1 MTVEPIG
8 LIALLIGIIG
18 LFRAP
23 TFLVYAFVTS
33 TLLGA
38 AAAFNV
44 TAIGGVSIPPAHLL
58 FGFLAIRL
66 VGTRE
71 IRHEIGEALSPGRP
85 GFWLALTVILSLVT
99 AYFMPRLFAGATFVF
114 PVRAQF
120 AGLVPLE
127 PATSNVTQSVY
138 FIADATC
145 FLILSGFAATRGGI
159 RVLLGAALLAATVN
173 LVFAALDLITY
184 FTNTAELLSFIRN
197 ANYTMLVETDVAG
210 FKRIVGSFVEASS
223 FGGATLGYFAF
234 TGRLW
239 LLGVQPRLT
248 ATLALLSLAAVLF
261 ATSTTAYVG
270 LAVFLGLSY
279 LDVLI
284 RTMSGPSPPQMR
296 LFVVGAPLMV
306 VVLGF
311 AVALSDTYSVMV
323 RDLLDTFF
331 FNKMSTASGQERG
344 AWNQMALQSFFD
356 TMGFG
361 FGNGSGRASSF
372 IIAALSSLG
381 LFGSVPF
388 AMFFISL
395 FFGRGSNTK
404 LDATEEA
411 ARQSAKSMCLA
422 WLITGTVSDPLI
434 ELGLGFYTFAALA
447 GASGFRM
454 SPEALRTLA
463 PSSQRYR
470 FRGDVTPRSSLLL
483 SADRRH
489 AVQPFRDRSV

>member
-58 FGFLAIRL
+58 FGFLTIRL
-66 VGTRE
+66 LSEPV
-71 IRHEIGEALSPGRP
+71 IRHEIGQMVALDRP
-85 GFWLALTVILSLVT
+85 GFWLALTVILSLVN
-99 AYFMPRLFAGATFVF
+99 AYFMPRLFQGQTFVF
-114 PVRAQF
+114 PLRAQF
-120 AGLVPLE
+120 VGTIPLE
-127 PATSNVTQSVY
+127 PATSNITQSVY

-145 FLILSGFAATRGGI
+145 FLVLSGFAATRGGI
-159 RVLLGAALLAATVN
+159 LVLLNAALTAATVN
-173 LVFAALDLITY
+173 LVFAALDLATY
-184 FTNTAELLSFIRN
+184 FTNTAEILSLIRN

-223 FGGATLGYFAF
+223 FGGVTLGYFAF

-239 LLGVQPRLT
+239 LLGVQTRLT
-248 ATLALLSLAAVLF
+248 GTLTLLSLAAVLF

-270 LAVFLGLSY
+270 LGVFLALVY

-284 RTMSGPSPPQMR
+284 RTMSGPVPQQMR

-306 VVLGF
+306 AVAGF
-311 AVALSDTYSVMV
+311 AIALSDTYSGMV

-331 FNKMSTASGQERG
+331 LNKMSTSSGQERS

-361 FGNGSGRASSF
+361 IGNGSGRASSF
-372 IIAALSSLG
+372 VIAVLSNLGMFGAAL
-381 LFGSVPF
+381 F

-395 FFGRGSNTK
+395 FLGRNSNTK
-404 LDATEEA
+404 LDPMEGA
-411 ARQSAKSMCLA
+411 ARQAAKSMCLA
-422 WLITGTVSDPLI
+422 WLITGTVSNPLVDM
-434 ELGLGFYTFAALA
+434 GLHFYAFAALA

-454 SPEALRTLA
+454 SAEALKMLVVRHQHSLPIRDARLRMLA
-463 PSSQRYR
+463 
-470 FRGDVTPRSSLLL
+470 
-483 SADRRH
+483 AKDRWLTY
-489 AVQPFRDRSV
+489 